1 MQNSEESVI
10 LGVKDIFVVIELR
23 RTVRVQEDITTQK
36 DYLTL
41 TWLQELVKRN
51 CWVELNLLRSC
62 NDRLRS

>member
-1 MQNSEESVI
+1 MQNSEENVI
-10 LGVKDIFVVIELR
+10 LEVKDIFVVIELR

-41 TWLQELVKRN
+41 TWLQESVKRN

-62 NDRLRS
+62 NDRPRS